1 MDHPPHFNNLE
12 KSALKINRNE
22 SQVRIELKCDHK
34 SGILYI
40 VPSDSSW
47 VCKDQK
53 LESHSISGFFSDLVK
68 NGDEKTMDL
77 MQKWGM
83 YYMNNPIK
91 NPNESKDS

>member
-12 KSALKINRNE
+12 KSALKINRSE

-47 VCKDQK
+47 VCKDQN
-53 LESHSISGFFSDLVK
+53 LGSHSISGFFSDIIE
-68 NGDEKTMDL
+68 NGDKKTIDL
-77 MQKWGM
+77 MQKWGV
-83 YYMNNPIK
+83 YYRNNPFMDSD
-91 NPNESKDS
+91 ESKDN